1 MSRNRSFKSFVIVL
15 LLAALAAAQD
25 VASFEK
31 RTTVKKLDNGLTVVI
46 CERPEAPVFSFFTH
60 VDAGSVQDPLGQTGL
75 AHMFEHMAFKGTD
88 KIGTK
93 DYAAEKVALEK
104 VEQTYAAYIAERDK
118 PVGRDEKKLKDL
130 EKAWKDAVAEADKYV
145 KPNEFPQIVEING
158 GEDLNAN
165 TSDDETNYFY
175 SFPENRLELWAY
187 LESERFLHPVMREF
201 YKERNVVIEER
212 RMRVDSN
219 PIGRLLEQF
228 TTAAF
233 QAHEYHRPTIGWMS
247 DLNSFSATDA
257 KKFFDEY
264 YIPSNMV
271 VTVVGDVKASETMPI
286 IEKYFGRIPSRP
298 RPDERTTTE
307 PPQNA
312 ERRVVLQD
320 MSQPLYL
327 EGYHRP
333 DYRSPDDAVYDAIAD
348 LMSSGRTSR
357 LYRALVRD
365 KKIAADSAGFT
376 GLPGNKYPHLFAFY
390 AFPLPGHKPE
400 EMADA
405 IHVEIEKLKNED
417 ISDEELKMIKTR
429 AKANLD
435 PQPGQQR
442 RPGQQSGFIP
452 GALRRLARTV
462 PLRWTA
468 STKSPK
474 RTFAAWLIKLLFQP
488 IVQWEL
494 SKPSPLLQQRTK
506 KEERNENSSPAHSP
520 FDSSCHQ
527 RGSSAS
533 RCASDELAA
542 DSDSASA
549 RVSSSGAEAH
559 RTAEWHGD
567 LSSGRPRT
575 PGHRWHRTHPRR
587 LAVRAREQ
595 SRNAGYLRRSL
606 AHRWNQGANRG
617 STRRLP

>member
-1 MSRNRSFKSFVIVL
+1 MSRNRSLKSSVIVL

-104 VEQTYAAYIAERDK
+104 VEQAYAAYIAERDK

-130 EKAWKDAVAEADKYV
+130 EKAWKGAVAEADKYV

-348 LMSSGRTSR
+348 LMSNGRTSR

-405 IHVEIEKLKNED
+405 IHVEIEKLKSED

-429 AKANLD
+429 AKANLIRSLGSNEGLANNLALYQARYD
-435 PQPGQQR
+435 DWRELFRSVDRIDKVTKADIR
-442 RPGQQSGFIP
+442 RVANQTFVPTN
-452 GALRRLARTV
+452 RTV
-462 PLRWTA
+462 GIIE
-468 STKSPK
+468 TKP
-474 RTFAAWLIKLLFQP
+474 AAP
-488 IVQWEL
+488 
-494 SKPSPLLQQRTK
+494 
-506 KEERNENSSPAHSP
+506 
-520 FDSSCHQ
+520 
-527 RGSSAS
+527 
-533 RCASDELAA
+533 AA
-542 DSDSASA
+542 DQKG
-549 RVSSSGAEAH
+549 GA
-559 RTAEWHGD
+559 
-567 LSSGRPRT
+567 
-575 PGHRWHRTHPRR
+575 
-587 LAVRAREQ
+587 Q
-595 SRNAGYLRRSL
+595 
-606 AHRWNQGANRG
+606 
-617 STRRLP
+617 

>member
-1 MSRNRSFKSFVIVL
+1 MRYKRFLKSFAIVL
-15 LLAALAAAQD
+15 VLAAVTAAQD
-25 VASFEK
+25 LASFEK
-31 RTTVKKLDNGLTVVI
+31 RTTVKTLDNGLTVVI

-88 KIGTK
+88 KIGTT

-104 VEQTYAAYIAERDK
+104 VEQVYAAYIAERDK
-118 PVGRDEKKLKDL
+118 PVGRDEQKLKEL
-130 EKAWKDAVAEADKYV
+130 QKGWMDAVAEANKYV
-145 KPNEFPQIVEING
+145 KPNEFPQIVENNG

-165 TSDDETNYFY
+165 TADDETNYFY

-247 DLNSFSATDA
+247 DLNTFSATDA
-257 KKFFDEY
+257 KKFFDKY

-271 VTVVGDVKASETMPI
+271 VAVVGDVKASETMPV

-298 RPDERTTTE
+298 KPDERTTTE

-312 ERRVVLQD
+312 ERRVILQD

-348 LMSSGRTSR
+348 LMSNGRTSR

-390 AFPLPGHKPE
+390 AFPLPGHKPD

-429 AKANLD
+429 AKANL
-435 PQPGQQR
+435 
-442 RPGQQSGFIP
+442 I
-452 GALRRLARTV
+452 
-462 PLRWTA
+462 
-468 STKSPK
+468 
-474 RTFAAWLIKLLFQP
+474 
-488 IVQWEL
+488 
-494 SKPSPLLQQRTK
+494 
-506 KEERNENSSPAHSP
+506 
-520 FDSSCHQ
+520 
-527 RGSSAS
+527 RG
-533 RCASDELAA
+533 L
-542 DSDSASA
+542 
-549 RVSSSGAEAH
+549 
-559 RTAEWHGD
+559 
-567 LSSGRPRT
+567 
-575 PGHRWHRTHPRR
+575 
-587 LAVRAREQ
+587 
-595 SRNAGYLRRSL
+595 
-606 AHRWNQGANRG
+606 G
-617 STRRLP
+617 SN

>member
-1 MSRNRSFKSFVIVL
+1 MSRNRSLKSFVIVL

-104 VEQTYAAYIAERDK
+104 VEQAYAAYIAERDK

-298 RPDERTTTE
+298 RAGR
-307 PPQNA
+307 A
-312 ERRVVLQD
+312 
-320 MSQPLYL
+320 
-327 EGYHRP
+327 H
-333 DYRSPDDAVYDAIAD
+333 DYRAAAK
-348 LMSSGRTSR
+348 R
-357 LYRALVRD
+357 RAAR
-365 KKIAADSAGFT
+365 SA
-376 GLPGNKYPHLFAFY
+376 
-390 AFPLPGHKPE
+390 
-400 EMADA
+400 
-405 IHVEIEKLKNED
+405 
-417 ISDEELKMIKTR
+417 
-429 AKANLD
+429 
-435 PQPGQQR
+435 
-442 RPGQQSGFIP
+442 
-452 GALRRLARTV
+452 
-462 PLRWTA
+462 
-468 STKSPK
+468 
-474 RTFAAWLIKLLFQP
+474 
-488 IVQWEL
+488 
-494 SKPSPLLQQRTK
+494 
-506 KEERNENSSPAHSP
+506 
-520 FDSSCHQ
+520 
-527 RGSSAS
+527 
-533 RCASDELAA
+533 
-542 DSDSASA
+542 
-549 RVSSSGAEAH
+549 
-559 RTAEWHGD
+559 
-567 LSSGRPRT
+567 
-575 PGHRWHRTHPRR
+575 
-587 LAVRAREQ
+587 
-595 SRNAGYLRRSL
+595 AGYVATALS
-606 AHRWNQGANRG
+606 
-617 STRRLP
+617 